1 MYNVAQ
7 TDENMMDDQGSFQ
20 LLKSLG
26 NEGHPVP
33 IQYFNNSDSVQELIV
48 VEDNKK
54 TKDSTQANVDQTK
67 PNTEAGASK
76 AAGVENQGVKDS
88 TDATGKFIQEKMIDI
103 QINQLEEQLNNK
115 SRERLNVDLL

>member
-33 IQYFNNSDSVQELIV
+33 VHYFNNSESVQDLIV
-48 VEDNKK
+48 VEDNQK
-54 TKDSTQANVDQTK
+54 
-67 PNTEAGASK
+67 
-76 AAGVENQGVKDS
+76 EN
-88 TDATGKFIQEKMIDI
+88 
-103 QINQLEEQLNNK
+103 L
-115 SRERLNVDLL
+115 